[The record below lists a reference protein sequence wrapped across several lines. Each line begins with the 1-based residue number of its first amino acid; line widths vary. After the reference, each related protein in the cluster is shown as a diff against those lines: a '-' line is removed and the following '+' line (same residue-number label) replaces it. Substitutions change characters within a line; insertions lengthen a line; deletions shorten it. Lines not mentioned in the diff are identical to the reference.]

1 MFTPESK
8 DKEAEKED
16 DEALQHVLEDTSA
29 TKDVE
34 EQFSTYRRS
43 LLKGSGAWLQKEP
56 LFDTWIGQRAPIL
69 WVFGGPGAG
78 KSYLSTWTILRL
90 IELHDQRPEYGDGV
104 SVSYFYVKENK
115 DILRDPNIILKTLAW
130 QITLVDRLFRKHAA
144 GVCKSPR
151 STITAEDTWE
161 NLFLDFYQSDRARD
175 RHAIIIL
182 DGLDEAPPAARMT
195 LLGFLRNIVAAGRGT
210 TRARIQ
216 VAVFGRSTLRGD
228 MTFRREEKYIEV
240 SSVKNR
246 SDIDSY
252 IQKRLE
258 EVELLKELR
267 KAKPNGPQQANKTG
281 KRIKKKV
288 LDGADGVFLW
298 AKLLLDQIIK
308 KDLTQIEKIL
318 ANPPPNLDEMI
329 WSVFDRLAKDQDMDH
344 ESVRRMLAWVA
355 YARRP
360 LFFGEIDLILS
371 LPTRRP
377 NFLLWA
383 SLRGRFASIFD
394 LKFPKG
400 YDPAEDDDAISN
412 PKETDLDDDNQ
423 STQEEEETPAFDFTG
438 DGDEDE
444 DGENDIGLAD
454 RDVLSVEANRG
465 LESLAV
471 DGSSND
477 QRESLHIFSDGQLKT
492 VVTFSHQRIRDYL
505 VREGCAKTR
514 RKAAMDIYPD
524 VQRVQLDMTMTCL
537 EILHLGL
544 ALKADTRYL
553 VDYPAKHFVWH
564 LENINMKAV
573 GDEEKRQILDGLYW
587 LFHEPTG
594 TRSLFM
600 AAGDSEDD
608 GYDVFWRTWLGSN
621 RHTKA
626 LRAWFGESESV
637 ASGFGDDAK
646 AWMKS
651 ASKSIKELLRPLAMT
666 AATQWLT
673 KPGYDCEE
681 YLDKSQFLVWVL
693 QGYFGLVGSML
704 STSHRRSM
712 S

>member
-1 MFTPESK
+1 MLKHT
-8 DKEAEKED
+8 
-16 DEALQHVLEDTSA
+16 LEDMSA

-34 EQFSTYRRS
+34 EHFSTYRRS

-90 IELHDQRPEYGDGV
+90 IELHDQRLDYGDGV
-104 SVSYFYVKENK
+104 SVSYFYIKENK
-115 DILRDPNIILKTLAW
+115 EILRDPNVILKTLAW

-161 NLFLDFYQSDRARD
+161 NLFLDFYKSDRARD
-175 RHAIIIL
+175 RHAIIVL

-195 LLGFLRNIVAAGRGT
+195 LLGFLRNIVAAGRAT

-228 MTFRREEKYIEV
+228 MHFRREEKYIEV

-246 SDIDSY
+246 NDIDSY

-267 KAKPNGPQQANKTG
+267 KAKPNGLQQANKTG

-308 KDLTQIEKIL
+308 KDLIQIEKIL
-318 ANPPPNLDEMI
+318 ENPPANLDEMI

-371 LPTRRP
+371 LPIRRP

-400 YDPAEDDDAISN
+400 YDPTDDDDATSN
-412 PKETDLDDDNQ
+412 LKETDLDDDDQ
-423 STQEEEETPAFDFTG
+423 STQEEEDAPAFDFTG
-438 DGDEDE
+438 DDDEGE
-444 DGENDIGLAD
+444 DSENDFGSAD
-454 RDVLSVEANRG
+454 TGVLSVEANRG
-465 LESLAV
+465 LESLTV
-471 DGSSND
+471 GDSSND
-477 QRESLHIFSDGQLKT
+477 RRESLHIFSDGQLKT

-505 VREGCAKTR
+505 VREGSVKTR

-524 VQRVQLDMTMTCL
+524 VQRVQIDITMTCL
-537 EILHLGL
+537 EILRLGL
-544 ALKADTRYL
+544 AMTGDTRYL

-564 LENINMKAV
+564 LESIDMKAV
-573 GDEEKRQILDGLYW
+573 GDEDKQQILDGLYW

-594 TRSLFM
+594 IKSLFI
-600 AAGDSEDD
+600 AAGDGEDD
-608 GYDVFWRTWLGSN
+608 GYDVFWRTWLASN
-621 RHTKA
+621 RHTQA
-626 LRAWFGESESV
+626 LRVWFGESESV

-651 ASKSIKELLRPLAMT
+651 ASRSIKELLRPLAM
-666 AATQWLT
+666 AVATQWLT
-673 KPGYDCEE
+673 KPGYDSEE
-681 YLDKSQFLVWVL
+681 YLNKSEFLVWIL
-693 QGYFGLVGSML
+693 QGYFGLVGSTFPA
-704 STSHRRSM
+704 SQCRPM

>member
-1 MFTPESK
+1 MLKHT
-8 DKEAEKED
+8 
-16 DEALQHVLEDTSA
+16 LEDMSA

-34 EQFSTYRRS
+34 EHFSTYRRS

-90 IELHDQRPEYGDGV
+90 IELHDQRLDYGDGV
-104 SVSYFYVKENK
+104 SVSYFYIKENK
-115 DILRDPNIILKTLAW
+115 EILRDPNVILKTLAW

-161 NLFLDFYQSDRARD
+161 NLFLDFYKSDRARD
-175 RHAIIIL
+175 RHAIIVL

-195 LLGFLRNIVAAGRGT
+195 LLGFLRNIVAAGRAT

-228 MTFRREEKYIEV
+228 MHFRREEKYIEV

-246 SDIDSY
+246 NDIDSY

-267 KAKPNGPQQANKTG
+267 KAKPNGLQQANKTG

-308 KDLTQIEKIL
+308 KDLIQIEKIL
-318 ANPPPNLDEMI
+318 ENPPANLDEMI

-371 LPTRRP
+371 LPIRRP

-400 YDPAEDDDAISN
+400 YDPTDDDDATSN
-412 PKETDLDDDNQ
+412 LKETDLDDDDQ
-423 STQEEEETPAFDFTG
+423 STQEEEDAPAFDFTG
-438 DGDEDE
+438 DDDEGE
-444 DGENDIGLAD
+444 DSENDFGSAD
-454 RDVLSVEANRG
+454 TGVLSVEANRG
-465 LESLAV
+465 LESLTV
-471 DGSSND
+471 GDSSND
-477 QRESLHIFSDGQLKT
+477 RRESLHIFSDGQLKT

-505 VREGCAKTR
+505 VREGSAETR
-514 RKAAMDIYPD
+514 RKPAMDIYPD
-524 VQRVQLDMTMTCL
+524 MQRVQLDITMTCL
-537 EILHLGL
+537 EILRLGL
-544 ALKADTRYL
+544 AMTGDTRYL

-564 LENINMKAV
+564 LESIDMKAV
-573 GDEEKRQILDGLYW
+573 GDEDKQQILDGLYW

-594 TRSLFM
+594 IKPLFI
-600 AAGDSEDD
+600 AAGDGEDD
-608 GYDVFWRTWLGSN
+608 GYDVFWRTWLASN
-621 RHTKA
+621 RHTQA
-626 LRAWFGESESV
+626 LRVWFGESESV

-651 ASKSIKELLRPLAMT
+651 ASRSIKELLRPLAM
-666 AATQWLT
+666 AVATQWLT
-673 KPGYDCEE
+673 KPGYDSEE
-681 YLDKSQFLVWVL
+681 YLNKSEFLVWIL
-693 QGYFGLVGSML
+693 QGYFGLVGSTFPA
-704 STSHRRSM
+704 SQCRPM

>member
-1 MFTPESK
+1 MP
-8 DKEAEKED
+8 
-16 DEALQHVLEDTSA
+16 
-29 TKDVE
+29 
-34 EQFSTYRRS
+34 
-43 LLKGSGAWLQKEP
+43 
-56 LFDTWIGQRAPIL
+56 
-69 WVFGGPGAG
+69 
-78 KSYLSTWTILRL
+78 
-90 IELHDQRPEYGDGV
+90 
-104 SVSYFYVKENK
+104 
-115 DILRDPNIILKTLAW
+115 
-130 QITLVDRLFRKHAA
+130 
-144 GVCKSPR
+144 
-151 STITAEDTWE
+151 
-161 NLFLDFYQSDRARD
+161 
-175 RHAIIIL
+175 
-182 DGLDEAPPAARMT
+182 
-195 LLGFLRNIVAAGRGT
+195 
-210 TRARIQ
+210 
-216 VAVFGRSTLRGD
+216 
-228 MTFRREEKYIEV
+228 FRREEKYIEV

-246 SDIDSY
+246 NDIDSY

-281 KRIKKKV
+281 MRIKKKV

-298 AKLLLDQIIK
+298 AKLLLDQIMK

-318 ANPPPNLDEMI
+318 ANPPANLDEMI

-400 YDPAEDDDAISN
+400 YDPAEDDDATSN
-412 PKETDLDDDNQ
+412 PKETDLGNDNNQ
-423 STQEEEETPAFDFTG
+423 STQEEEEAPAFDFTS
-438 DGDEDE
+438 DDDDEGE
-444 DGENDIGLAD
+444 DSENDIGSAD
-454 RDVLSVEANRG
+454 TGVLSVEANRG
-465 LESLAV
+465 LESLAAG
-471 DGSSND
+471 GSSND
-477 QRESLHIFSDGQLKT
+477 RRESLHIFSDGQLKT

-505 VREGCAKTR
+505 VREGSAETR

-524 VQRVQLDMTMTCL
+524 VQRVQLDITMTCL

-544 ALKADTRYL
+544 EMTGDTRYL

-564 LENINMKAV
+564 LESIDMKAV
-573 GDEEKRQILDGLYW
+573 GDEEKRQIFDGLYW

-594 TRSLFM
+594 IKSLFIS
-600 AAGDSEDD
+600 AGDIEDD
-608 GYDVFWRTWLGSN
+608 GYDVFWRTWLASN
-621 RHTKA
+621 RHTKV

-651 ASKSIKELLRPLAMT
+651 ASRSTKELFRPLAM
-666 AATQWLT
+666 AAAAQWLT
-673 KPGYDCEE
+673 KPGYDSEE
-681 YLDKSQFLVWVL
+681 CLDKSEFLVWVL
-693 QGYFGLVGSML
+693 QGYFGLVGSTFPRKSL
-704 STSHRRSM
+704 STNELTLLRRMMKAFSRM
-712 S
+712 NFVILLGTNVTLKISPSSSCNAWQNGLSLNRPPTGILVLDGS